1 MPHNGAGGGPGAPR
15 TRDGAEGAAQE
26 GEMSEITGWTAGQM
40 AGAIREGRASSEEI
54 VGACLARIDEVNPD
68 LNAVVLLRRDAA
80 LSEAR
85 KADAALAAGRQ
96 PGALHGVPITIK
108 DAYEIAG
115 VVSTGGTLGR
125 RDFVPTEDA
134 TVVARLRGAGAI
146 VLGKTNL
153 PEISMGFESS
163 NLVYGRAK
171 NPFDLS
177 RTPGGSTG
185 GEAAIIAAGG
195 SPMGMG
201 SDAGGSIRWPSHCCG
216 IAGLKPTTGRVPRT
230 GHWPP
235 FAGVFS
241 LVTQPGPM
249 ARSVDDLALALRII
263 AGPDGRDPT
272 TVPVA
277 LGDPDAVR
285 LDGLR
290 AAFHDDNGV
299 ATPTPELRDAARR
312 AAAALAD
319 AGAAVEEDR
328 PAALAETPALHASV
342 MGADA
347 GQVAR
352 AILEEAGSPEMDPDL
367 QARIAMMSPEAV
379 PVKDFMDDLAS
390 LEGYRGRMLEF
401 MGGYDVMI
409 GPAAPVP
416 AALHHHGY
424 DGFPESGSY
433 SHAYNLAGW
442 PALVIRGGTSPE
454 GLPLGVQVISTPW
467 REDVVLA
474 VGAHLQRV
482 LGTFPG
488 PVI

>member
-1 MPHNGAGGGPGAPR
+1 MQ
-15 TRDGAEGAAQE
+15 D
-26 GEMSEITGWTAGQM
+26 ITGSTATQL
-40 AGAIREGRASSEEI
+40 AEAIRSRRLSSEET
-54 VGACLARIDEVNPD
+54 VRAFLARIDEVNPK
-68 LNAVVLLRRDAA
+68 LNAIVVLCRRSA
-80 LSEAR
+80 LEEAR
-85 KADAALAAGRQ
+85 RADEAVGRGEDLG
-96 PGALHGVPITIK
+96 PLHGVPITIK
-108 DAYEIAG
+108 DAYEMSG

-125 RDFVPTEDA
+125 KDFVPDQDA
-134 TVVARLRGAGAI
+134 TVVARLREAGAI

-171 NPFDLS
+171 NPYDTG
-177 RTPGGSTG
+177 RTPGGSSG

-195 SPMGMG
+195 SPLGMG

-216 IAGLKPTTGRVPRT
+216 VAGLKPTTGRIPRT

-249 ARSVDDLALALRII
+249 ARSVRDLALALPIL

-272 TVPVA
+272 AVPVG
-277 LGDPDAVR
+277 LGDPDSVS
-285 LDGLR
+285 LGQLR
-290 AAFHDDNGV
+290 VAFHTFNGV
-299 ATPTPELRDAARR
+299 AMPTEELKEAVIR
-312 AAAALAD
+312 AAGLLEQE
-319 AGAAVEEDR
+319 VETVSEDR
-328 PAALAETPALHASV
+328 PQALEGTPALHASI

-352 AILEEAGSPEMDPDL
+352 AILREAGSPEMDPDL
-367 QARIAMMSPEAV
+367 KARISMMPSEPK
-379 PVKDFMDDLAS
+379 PVKEFMDDLAS
-390 LEGYRGRMLEF
+390 LEEYRSRMIGF
-401 MGGYDVMI
+401 MQSYDVML

-454 GLPLGVQVISTPW
+454 GLPLGIQVISAPW

-474 VGAHLQRV
+474 VGAYLEEA
-482 LGTFPG
+482 LGPFPG
-488 PVI
+488 PEI

>member
-1 MPHNGAGGGPGAPR
+1 MHEI
-15 TRDGAEGAAQE
+15 TDLTAAQLAE
-26 GEMSEITGWTAGQM
+26 
-40 AGAIREGRASSEEI
+40 AIRSRRLSSEEA
-54 VGACLARIDEVNPD
+54 VRAFLARIDEVNPK
-68 LNAVVLLRRDAA
+68 LNAIVVLCRQSA
-80 LSEAR
+80 LDEAR
-85 KADAALAAGRQ
+85 RADKAVELGEGLG
-96 PGALHGVPITIK
+96 PLHGVPVTIK
-108 DAYEIAG
+108 DAYEMSG

-125 RDFVPTEDA
+125 KDFVPDRDA
-134 TVVARLRGAGAI
+134 TVVARLRAAGAI

-171 NPFDLS
+171 NPYDTG
-177 RTPGGSTG
+177 RTPGGSSG

-195 SPMGMG
+195 SPLGVG
-201 SDAGGSIRWPSHCCG
+201 SDAGGSIRWPAHCCG
-216 IAGLKPTTGRVPRT
+216 IAGLKPTTGRIPRT

-235 FAGVFS
+235 FGGVFS

-249 ARSVDDLALALRII
+249 ARSVRDLALALPIL

-272 TVPVA
+272 VVPVA
-277 LGDPDAVR
+277 LGDPDRVS
-285 LDGLR
+285 LGGLR
-290 AAFHDDNGV
+290 VAFHTSNGV
-299 ATPTPELRDAARR
+299 ASPTDELREAVRR
-312 AAAALAD
+312 AAGLLEQEVQAMS
-319 AGAAVEEDR
+319 EDR
-328 PAALAETPALHASV
+328 PQALEGTPALHASI

-352 AILEEAGSPEMDPDL
+352 AILREAGSPEMDPDL
-367 QARIAMMSPEAV
+367 KARIAMMPSEPKS
-379 PVKDFMDDLAS
+379 VKEFMDDLAG
-390 LEGYRGRMLEF
+390 LEEYRSRMIGF
-401 MGGYDVMI
+401 MQGYDVML

-454 GLPLGVQVISTPW
+454 GLPLGIQVISAPW

-474 VGAHLQRV
+474 VGAYLEEA
-482 LGTFPG
+482 LGPFPG
-488 PVI
+488 PGL

>member
-1 MPHNGAGGGPGAPR
+1 MR
-15 TRDGAEGAAQE
+15 
-26 GEMSEITGWTAGQM
+26 EITDLTATQL
-40 AGAIREGRASSEEI
+40 AEAIRSRRLSSEET
-54 VGACLARIDEVNPD
+54 VRAFLARIDEVNPK
-68 LNAVVLLRRDAA
+68 LNAIVVLCRRSA
-80 LSEAR
+80 LEEAR
-85 KADAALAAGRQ
+85 RADEAVGRGEDLA
-96 PGALHGVPITIK
+96 PLHGVPITIK
-108 DAYEIAG
+108 DAYEMSG

-125 RDFVPTEDA
+125 KDFVPDRDA
-134 TVVARLRGAGAI
+134 TVVARLREAGAI

-171 NPFDLS
+171 NPYDTG
-177 RTPGGSTG
+177 RTPGGSSG

-195 SPMGMG
+195 SPLGVG

-216 IAGLKPTTGRVPRT
+216 IAGLKPTTGRIPRT

-249 ARSVDDLALALRII
+249 ARSVRDLALALPIL

-272 TVPVA
+272 AVPVG
-277 LGDPDAVR
+277 LGDPDSVSLDRLRVAFHTFNGVAMPTEELKEAV
-285 LDGLR
+285 LR
-290 AAFHDDNGV
+290 AAGLLEQEV
-299 ATPTPELRDAARR
+299 E
-312 AAAALAD
+312 
-319 AGAAVEEDR
+319 AVSEDR
-328 PAALAETPALHASV
+328 PQALETTPALHVSI

-352 AILEEAGSPEMDPDL
+352 AILREAGSPEMDPDL
-367 QARIAMMSPEAV
+367 KARISMMPSEPV
-379 PVKDFMDDLAS
+379 PVKEFMDDLAN
-390 LEGYRGRMLEF
+390 LEEYRSRMIGF
-401 MGGYDVMI
+401 MQSYDVML

-454 GLPLGVQVISTPW
+454 GLPLGIQLISAPW

-474 VGAHLQRV
+474 VGAYLEEA
-482 LGTFPG
+482 LGPFPG
-488 PVI
+488 PEL

>member
-1 MPHNGAGGGPGAPR
+1 MHEITDLTATQLAESIR
-15 TRDGAEGAAQE
+15 TRR
-26 GEMSEITGWTAGQM
+26 T
-40 AGAIREGRASSEEI
+40 SSEE
-54 VGACLARIDEVNPD
+54 VVRAFLARIDEVNPK
-68 LNAVVLLRRDAA
+68 LNAVVVLCRRSA
-80 LSEAR
+80 LDEAR
-85 KADAALAAGRQ
+85 RADEAVGGGEELG
-96 PGALHGVPITIK
+96 PLHGVPITIK
-108 DAYEIAG
+108 DAYEMSG

-125 RDFVPTEDA
+125 KDFVPDRDA
-134 TVVARLRGAGAI
+134 TVVARLRQAGAI

-171 NPFDLS
+171 NPYDTG
-177 RTPGGSTG
+177 RTPGGSSG

-195 SPMGMG
+195 SPFGVG
-201 SDAGGSIRWPSHCCG
+201 SDAGGSIRWPAHCCG
-216 IAGLKPTTGRVPRT
+216 IAGLKPTTGRIPRT

-235 FAGVFS
+235 FGGVFS

-249 ARSVDDLALALRII
+249 ARSVRDLALALPIL

-272 TVPVA
+272 VVPVG
-277 LGDPDAVR
+277 LGDPNRVSLGR
-285 LDGLR
+285 LR
-290 AAFHDDNGV
+290 VAFHTSNGV
-299 ATPTPELRDAARR
+299 ATPTVELREAVLR
-312 AAAALAD
+312 AAGLLEKEV
-319 AGAAVEEDR
+319 GIVKEDR
-328 PAALAETPALHASV
+328 PQALEGTPALHASI

-352 AILEEAGSPEMDPDL
+352 GILREAGSPEMDPDL
-367 QARIAMMSPEAV
+367 KARIAMMPSE
-379 PVKDFMDDLAS
+379 PVSVKRFMDDLAD
-390 LEGYRGRMLEF
+390 LEEYRSRMIGF
-401 MGGYDVMI
+401 MQGYDVML

-454 GLPLGVQVISTPW
+454 GLPLGIQVISAPW

-474 VGAHLQRV
+474 VGAFLEEA
-482 LGTFPG
+482 LGPFPG
-488 PVI
+488 PEL

>member
-1 MPHNGAGGGPGAPR
+1 
-15 TRDGAEGAAQE
+15 
-26 GEMSEITGWTAGQM
+26 MSEITKWTAGQI
-40 AGAIREGRASSEEI
+40 AEAIRSKRISSSEA
-54 VGACLARIDEVNPD
+54 VAAHLARIDEVNPS
-68 LNAVVLLRRDAA
+68 LNAVVAFRRDEA

-85 KADAALAAGRQ
+85 AADASVAAGETLG
-96 PGALHGVPITIK
+96 PLHGVPITIK
-108 DAYEIAG
+108 DAYEVEGTI
-115 VVSTGGTLGR
+115 STGGTLGR
-125 RDFVPTEDA
+125 RDFVATEDA
-134 TVVARLRGAGAI
+134 TVVSRLRGAGAI
-146 VLGKTNL
+146 VMGKTNL

-163 NLVYGRAK
+163 NLVYGRTN
-171 NPFDLS
+171 NPYDLS

-195 SPMGMG
+195 SPLGMG
-201 SDAGGSIRWPSHCCG
+201 SDAGGSIRWPSHCTG

-235 FAGVFS
+235 FGGVFS

-249 ARSVDDLALALRII
+249 ARSVTDVAMALRII

-272 TVPVA
+272 TMPVD
-277 LGDPDAVR
+277 LGEPADVKIN
-285 LDGLR
+285 GLR
-290 AAFHDDNGV
+290 IAFHDDNGV
-299 ATPTPELRDAARR
+299 ATPIGEMRAAVRR
-312 AAAALAD
+312 AAAAMED
-319 AGAAVEEDR
+319 AGAHVREDR
-328 PAALAETPALHASV
+328 PAALTETPALHASI

-352 AILEEAGSPEMDPDL
+352 AILADAGSPEMDPDL
-367 QARIAMMSPEAV
+367 QARIAMMSSEPI

-390 LEGYRGRMLEF
+390 LEEYRSRMLGF
-401 MGGYDVMI
+401 MHSYDVMI
-409 GPAAPVP
+409 GPAAPRP

-454 GLPLGVQVISTPW
+454 GLPLGIQVISTPW

-474 VGAHLQRV
+474 VGARLEEA
-482 LGTFPG
+482 LGAFPG
-488 PVI
+488 PQI

>member
-1 MPHNGAGGGPGAPR
+1 MN
-15 TRDGAEGAAQE
+15 
-26 GEMSEITGWTAGQM
+26 EITSWTALQI
-40 AGAIREGRASSEEI
+40 AEAIREGRIRSEEAA
-54 VGACLARIDEVNPD
+54 VACLERIEEVNPSI
-68 LNAVVLLRRDAA
+68 NAVVALRAEEA
-80 LSEAR
+80 VAEAR
-85 KADAALAAGRQ
+85 AADAAVAAGEELG
-96 PGALHGVPITIK
+96 PLHGVPMTIK
-108 DAYEIAG
+108 DAYEVAG
-115 VVSTGGTLGR
+115 IVSTGGTLGR

-171 NPFDLS
+171 NPYDLS

-185 GEAAIIAAGG
+185 GEAAIIAACG
-195 SPMGMG
+195 SPLGMG

-235 FAGVFS
+235 FAGVFG

-249 ARSVDDLALALRII
+249 ARSVDDLSLALRII

-272 TVPVA
+272 TVPVE
-277 LGDPDAVR
+277 LRDPGEVR
-285 LDGLR
+285 LAGLR

-299 ATPTPELRDAARR
+299 ATPTPELRAAARR
-312 AAAALAD
+312 AAGLLAE

-328 PAALAETPALHASV
+328 PEALSETPALHASI

-352 AILEEAGSPEMDPDL
+352 SILQEAGSPRMDPDL
-367 QARIAMMSPEAV
+367 EARIAMMSPEPI

-390 LEGYRGRMLEF
+390 LEEYRGRMLGF
-401 MGGYDVMI
+401 MRGYDVMI

-467 REDVVLA
+467 REDLVLA
-474 VGAHLQRV
+474 VGAHLQRA
-482 LGTFPG
+482 LGPFPG
-488 PVI
+488 PQL

>member
-1 MPHNGAGGGPGAPR
+1 MHEI
-15 TRDGAEGAAQE
+15 TDLTAAQLAE
-26 GEMSEITGWTAGQM
+26 
-40 AGAIREGRASSEEI
+40 AIRSRRLSSQEA
-54 VGACLARIDEVNPD
+54 VQAFLARIDQVNPK
-68 LNAVVLLRRDAA
+68 LNAIVVLCRQSA
-80 LSEAR
+80 LEEAR
-85 KADAALAAGRQ
+85 RADRAVEGGEALG
-96 PGALHGVPITIK
+96 PLHGVPVTIK
-108 DAYEIAG
+108 DAYEISG

-125 RDFVPTEDA
+125 KDFVPDRDA
-134 TVVARLRGAGAI
+134 TVVARLRAAGAI

-171 NPFDLS
+171 NPYDTG
-177 RTPGGSTG
+177 RTPGGSSG

-195 SPMGMG
+195 SPLGVG
-201 SDAGGSIRWPSHCCG
+201 SDAGGSIRWPAHCCG
-216 IAGLKPTTGRVPRT
+216 IAGLKPTTGRIPRT

-235 FAGVFS
+235 FGGVFS

-249 ARSVDDLALALRII
+249 ARSVRDLALALPIL

-272 TVPVA
+272 VVPVG
-277 LGDPDAVR
+277 LGDPDGVCLGR
-285 LDGLR
+285 LR
-290 AAFHDDNGV
+290 VAFHTSNGV
-299 ATPTPELRDAARR
+299 ATPTDELKEAVRR
-312 AAAALAD
+312 AAGLLEQE
-319 AGAAVEEDR
+319 VETVSEDR
-328 PAALAETPALHASV
+328 PQALEGTPALHASI

-352 AILEEAGSPEMDPDL
+352 AILREAGSPEMDPDL
-367 QARIAMMSPEAV
+367 KARIAMMPSEPKS
-379 PVKDFMDDLAS
+379 VKEFMDDLAG
-390 LEGYRGRMLEF
+390 LEEYRSRMIGF
-401 MGGYDVMI
+401 MQGYDVML

-454 GLPLGVQVISTPW
+454 GLPLGIQVISAPW

-474 VGAHLQRV
+474 VGAYLEEA
-482 LGTFPG
+482 LGPFPG
-488 PVI
+488 PGL

>member
-1 MPHNGAGGGPGAPR
+1 MN
-15 TRDGAEGAAQE
+15 
-26 GEMSEITGWTAGQM
+26 EITDLTATQL
-40 AGAIREGRASSEEI
+40 AEAIRSRRTSSDEAVRAF
-54 VGACLARIDEVNPD
+54 LARIDEVNPK
-68 LNAVVLLRRDAA
+68 LNAIVVLCRRSA
-80 LSEAR
+80 LEEAR
-85 KADAALAAGRQ
+85 RADEAVERGEELG
-96 PGALHGVPITIK
+96 PLHGVPITIK
-108 DAYEIAG
+108 DAYEMSG

-125 RDFVPTEDA
+125 KDFVPDRDA
-134 TVVARLRGAGAI
+134 TVVARLKQAGAI

-171 NPFDLS
+171 NPYDTG
-177 RTPGGSTG
+177 RTPGGSSG

-195 SPMGMG
+195 SPLGVG
-201 SDAGGSIRWPSHCCG
+201 SDAGGSIRWPAHCCG
-216 IAGLKPTTGRVPRT
+216 IAGLKPTTGRIPRT

-235 FAGVFS
+235 FGGVFS

-249 ARSVDDLALALRII
+249 ARSVRDLALALPIL

-272 TVPVA
+272 VVPVG
-277 LGDPDAVR
+277 LGDPDRVPLGR
-285 LDGLR
+285 LR
-290 AAFHDDNGV
+290 VAFHTSNGV
-299 ATPTPELRDAARR
+299 ATPTEELKEAVLR
-312 AAAALAD
+312 AAGLLEKEV
-319 AGAAVEEDR
+319 GTVEEDR
-328 PAALAETPALHASV
+328 PQALEGTPALHASI

-352 AILEEAGSPEMDPDL
+352 AILREAGSPEMDPDL
-367 QARIAMMSPEAV
+367 KARIAMMPSE
-379 PVKDFMDDLAS
+379 PVSVKKFMDDLAE
-390 LEGYRGRMLEF
+390 LEEYRSRMIGF
-401 MGGYDVMI
+401 MQGYDVML

-454 GLPLGVQVISTPW
+454 GLPLGIQVISAPW

-474 VGAHLQRV
+474 VGAYLEEA
-482 LGTFPG
+482 LGPFPR
-488 PVI
+488 PEL